1 VRATEHDERVD
12 GVAFLRV
19 VQQLSREPSPRF
31 DQQIKPVLVICVPR
45 SDSERVS
52 LEERPEADRRNLQ
65 VYILPSIHRQRLGE
79 T

>member
-19 VQQLSREPSPRF
+19 VQQLFREPSPRL
-31 DQQIKPVLVICVPR
+31 DQEIKPVLVLCVPR
-45 SDSERVS
+45 DDRKRVS
-52 LEERPEADRRNLQ
+52 LEERPEADRRDPQ
-65 VYILPSIHRQRLGE
+65 VYILPSIHHQRLRE